1 MFRLVCEQRRSSSE
15 QQQDEAMLKSSLK
28 SATDMARSKAPK
40 REKRTARVKIR
51 ILLNGKWLPLSE
63 AVKRIEVP
71 LTKTS
76 KAFLSALVE
85 KGEPISPKQLAHD
98 LKRTQTTIYRS
109 LKNLEH
115 RGLVLK
121 IRRGLVALTEDGYKT
136 AKKLRKKR

>member
-1 MFRLVCEQRRSSSE
+1 VARNKTPKKKRR
-15 QQQDEAMLKSSLK
+15 
-28 SATDMARSKAPK
+28 
-40 REKRTARVKIR
+40 RTGRVKIR
-51 ILLNGKWLPLSE
+51 ILLNGKWIPLSE
-63 AVKRIEVP
+63 AVKRVEAP

-85 KGEPISPKQLAHD
+85 KGEPISPKQLARD